1 VITFTI
7 DASALHAGLRELGTD
22 LASRTKAAAEVTAAA
37 IVREAQGRV
46 ARRTGALASGI
57 HYEESRDGTGYV
69 VLAVRAN
76 RPNVGFWLEFGT
88 RYMTKRPFMYASAAV
103 EAPGHDRRMYDA
115 VAESIQITGFGG

>member
-1 VITFTI
+1 MLTFELDT
-7 DASALHAGLRELGTD
+7 SAFEAGLVDLERD
-22 LASRTKAAAEVTAAA
+22 LAARTKAAAEVTAAA

-69 VLAVRAN
+69 VLAIRAG

-88 RYMTKRPFMYASAAV
+88 RYMTKRPFMYASAAL
-103 EAPGHDRRMYDA
+103 EQPGHQRRMQDA
-115 VAESIQITGFGG
+115 VAESIAITGFGG